1 MNIRILRPSIG
12 RATLIGSA
20 LAVSVSLLSAVGLAS
35 HAFDGAPTE
44 RDPSPIAYEDDEE
57 SSRSVSRTS
66 TVVLV
71 SLVALVLVGAFFAV
85 SNLLQLAG
93 VRLTDDDIPAA
104 QTVPSTSTSSTQ
116 APATTATTSSSDDS
130 TKPTPSSAPV
140 KVAGAKSLSGDH
152 PELESRLTDG
162 DTSKEWFSQWHRDPG
177 MDGGTKSLA
186 VTLEQKATVSGI
198 DIQGTG
204 AGGHVQIRATS
215 PDDPEGGTL
224 LAEGE
229 FTQGTTTFNFQKPTE
244 TTTVVLLVTRL
255 PKSSDGENKLTIT
268 EITLR

>member
-1 MNIRILRPSIG
+1 MKLIILDR
-12 RATLIGSA
+12 
-20 LAVSVSLLSAVGLAS
+20 
-35 HAFDGAPTE
+35 
-44 RDPSPIAYEDDEE
+44 
-57 SSRSVSRTS
+57 
-66 TVVLV
+66 
-71 SLVALVLVGAFFAV
+71 
-85 SNLLQLAG
+85 AG
-93 VRLTDDDIPAA
+93 VRLTDDDVPAA
-104 QTVPSTSTSSTQ
+104 KTVPSTSTSSTQ
-116 APATTATTSSSDDS
+116 APAATTSSSDDS

>member
-1 MNIRILRPSIG
+1 VA
-12 RATLIGSA
+12 AT
-20 LAVSVSLLSAVGLAS
+20 
-35 HAFDGAPTE
+35 PE
-44 RDPSPIAYEDDEE
+44 RVEDDEE

-85 SNLLQLAG
+85 SNLLQLAN
-93 VRLTDDDIPAA
+93 VRLTDDNVPAA
-104 QTVPSTSTSSTQ
+104 KTVPSTATSSTQ
-116 APATTATTSSSDDS
+116 APATTSSDDS
-130 TKPTPSSAPV
+130 PKPTPSSAPV

-186 VTLEQKATVSGI
+186 VTLEQKRTARGI
-198 DIQGTG
+198 DVQAAG
-204 AGGHVQIRATS
+204 AGGHAQIRATS

-244 TTTVVLLVTRL
+244 TSTVVLLVTRL

>member
-1 MNIRILRPSIG
+1 VA
-12 RATLIGSA
+12 AT
-20 LAVSVSLLSAVGLAS
+20 
-35 HAFDGAPTE
+35 PE
-44 RDPSPIAYEDDEE
+44 RVEDDEE

-85 SNLLQLAG
+85 SNLLQLAN
-93 VRLTDDDIPAA
+93 VRLTDDNVPAA
-104 QTVPSTSTSSTQ
+104 KTVPSTATSSTQ
-116 APATTATTSSSDDS
+116 APATTSSDDS
-130 TKPTPSSAPV
+130 PKPTPSSAPV

-244 TTTVVLLVTRL
+244 TSTVVLLVTRL

>member
-1 MNIRILRPSIG
+1 MAPGPGHG
-12 RATLIGSA
+12 R
-20 LAVSVSLLSAVGLAS
+20 
-35 HAFDGAPTE
+35 
-44 RDPSPIAYEDDEE
+44 
-57 SSRSVSRTS
+57 
-66 TVVLV
+66 
-71 SLVALVLVGAFFAV
+71 
-85 SNLLQLAG
+85 
-93 VRLTDDDIPAA
+93 
-104 QTVPSTSTSSTQ
+104 
-116 APATTATTSSSDDS
+116 
-130 TKPTPSSAPV
+130 
-140 KVAGAKSLSGDH
+140 
-152 PELESRLTDG
+152 
-162 DTSKEWFSQWHRDPG
+162 
-177 MDGGTKSLA
+177 GTKSLA

-244 TTTVVLLVTRL
+244 TSTVVLLVTRL